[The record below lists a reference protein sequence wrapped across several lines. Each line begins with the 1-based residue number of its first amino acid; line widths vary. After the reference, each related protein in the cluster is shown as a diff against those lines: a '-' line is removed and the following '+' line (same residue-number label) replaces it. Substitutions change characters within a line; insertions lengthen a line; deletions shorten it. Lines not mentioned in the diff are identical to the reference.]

1 MLKLLLGSNYGR
13 NDTAEGAWGGGA
25 RCVPSQV
32 SQTARC
38 RESVFPLLRNSY
50 ALARLLNISKKKKKN
65 VEKARVDILWTR
77 SSREGLM
84 RFTRRVVFYGDPSP
98 ILKQRGS

>member
-13 NDTAEGAWGGGA
+13 NDTAEGVWGGGA

-50 ALARLLNISKKKKKN
+50 ALARLLNISKKKKMLKKH
-65 VEKARVDILWTR
+65 VLTYYGHAAREKD
-77 SSREGLM
+77 
-84 RFTRRVVFYGDPSP
+84 
-98 ILKQRGS
+98 